1 MLLEVAQQGATD
13 NEATGG
19 KQIMGSSHTNESDTT
34 PTAAT
39 VEPSDAMATTTT
51 TTTDI
56 VTSAEAAALTNGTRV
71 SRRSFVGMLGAM
83 GIGVAGMSLYACSSN
98 DDVSDQAFVPVPT
111 HTPVPPT
118 ATAQAPQ
125 ATAATDHT
133 DHGATGTQVAAGAT
147 GTGTETASGE
157 PAWVE
162 MDRMHEAGVKS
173 FPVPTKGVGGQPLEY
188 TLDGDV
194 KVFELTCSMMEWEY
208 DAGKS
213 VEVMCYNEMV
223 PGPEIRVTE
232 GDKVRFIVTNTMEE
246 STAIHWHGL
255 ILPNAMD
262 GVPFITQPP
271 ITPGSTFTYEW
282 TVRKGNI
289 GSHMY
294 HSHLNAAEQVTRGL
308 LGAFIVEPQDPADWP
323 EFDREYTLIL
333 NDGPIGGFTING
345 KSFPATAP
353 VSAKL
358 GEKVLIRYMNEG
370 LMIHPMHLHGMP
382 QLVVAQ
388 DGWALP
394 QPYMCDT
401 LNIAPGQRFDVLIEA
416 TELGVWA
423 FHCHILSHAESS
435 HGMFGM
441 VTVFIVEE

>member
-1 MLLEVAQQGATD
+1 MQTD
-13 NEATGG
+13 ER
-19 KQIMGSSHTNESDTT
+19 S
-34 PTAAT
+34 
-39 VEPSDAMATTTT
+39 
-51 TTTDI
+51 TTDTSETLPGSETPL
-56 VTSAEAAALTNGTRV
+56 TSANRV

-83 GIGVAGMSLYACSSN
+83 GIGVAGLSLYACSSG
-98 DDVSDQAFVPVPT
+98 DDNNDQAF
-111 HTPVPPT
+111 TPLPT
-118 ATAQAPQ
+118 ATATPPKPTATTATTPAP
-125 ATAATDHT
+125 ADDHNAHGGTTTTVGNTGAA
-133 DHGATGTQVAAGAT
+133 ATGTT
-147 GTGTETASGE
+147 TSGE

-173 FPVPTKGVGGQPLEY
+173 FPAPTKGLGGQPLEY
-188 TLDGDV
+188 TMDGDV
-194 KVFELTCSMMEWEY
+194 KVFELVCSMEEWEY
-208 DAGKS
+208 DAGKT
-213 VEVMCYNEMV
+213 VEVMCYNGVV

-232 GDKVRFIVTNTMEE
+232 GDKVRFNVTNNMQE

-255 ILPNAMD
+255 ILPNNMD

-271 ITPGSTFTYEW
+271 ITPGGTFTYEW

-308 LGAFIVEPQDPADWP
+308 LGAFIVEPQNRADWP
-323 EFDREYTLIL
+323 DFDREYTLIL
-333 NDGPIGGFTING
+333 NDGPIGGFTLNG

-353 VSAKL
+353 LTAKL
-358 GEKVLIRYMNEG
+358 GEKVLVRYMNEG

-401 LNIAPGQRFDVLIEA
+401 LNIAPGQRFDAIIEA
-416 TELGVWA
+416 TEPGVWA
-423 FHCHILSHAESS
+423 FHCHILNHAESK

-441 VTVFIVEE
+441 VTVLIVEE